1 MTLKELLQKYAG
13 VTQEK
18 EDRNLEGKKRKSGQA
33 MKRTVA
39 KKKKLKVTA
48 DNS

>member
-1 MTLKELLQKYAG
+1 MILKELLQKYAG

-18 EDRNLEGKKRKSGQA
+18 EDRNSGGKKRKSGRVRKSA
-33 MKRTVA
+33 VA

-48 DNS
+48 DDS